1 MMNNIKSLNNIDR
14 KDRMRGTVIRIDD
27 PMFEGRIGVMIPK
40 LLLKENPNSLEP
52 NKEDISLLSFS
63 LDIEWWLSECIK
75 KTNITKLQESIKQY
89 QEIIHRITGQL
100 PKEINIVM
108 AKYIGKYNTCSD
120 ECSYF

>member
-1 MMNNIKSLNNIDR
+1 MKELRRRNSKYKQKKEIKLFYLTKFGDMPSDSSLS
-14 KDRMRGTVIRIDD
+14 T
-27 PMFEGRIGVMIPK
+27 
-40 LLLKENPNSLEP
+40 L

-63 LDIEWWLSECIK
+63 IDIEWWLSECIK

-108 AKYIGKYNTCSD
+108 AKDIGPYNTCSD
-120 ECSYF
+120 ECSYFQIFQK

>member
-1 MMNNIKSLNNIDR
+1 MKELRRRNSKYKQKKEIKLFYLTKFGDMPSDSSLS
-14 KDRMRGTVIRIDD
+14 T
-27 PMFEGRIGVMIPK
+27 
-40 LLLKENPNSLEP
+40 L

-63 LDIEWWLSECIK
+63 IDIEWWLSECIK

-120 ECSYF
+120 ECSYFQIFQKEY

>member
-1 MMNNIKSLNNIDR
+1 MKELRRRNSKYKQKKEIKLFYLTKFGDMPSDSSLS
-14 KDRMRGTVIRIDD
+14 T
-27 PMFEGRIGVMIPK
+27 
-40 LLLKENPNSLEP
+40 L

-120 ECSYF
+120 KCSYF